1 MPQFQPAFF
10 STQLVW
16 LAITFVLLYF
26 LMARVALPRIGAVI
40 EEREH
45 RINDNLRKAEMLQHE
60 AEAAVAAYEKRMAD
74 ARAKAQETVRQ
85 IREQMAA
92 EAAERHEHLNQRL
105 ASEIA
110 DGEARIAEAREKAVA
125 SVRDMAV
132 EVAAA
137 AAARL
142 IGGRIDEAA
151 VAGAVDQVLQEGA

>member
-1 MPQFQPAFF
+1 MPQFQPEVF
-10 STQLVW
+10 SPQLVW

-45 RINDNLRKAEMLQHE
+45 KINDNLRKAEMLKQE

-74 ARAKAQETVRQ
+74 ARAKAQETVHE
-85 IREQMAA
+85 IREQMAN
-92 EAAERHEHLNQRL
+92 EAAERHEQLNQRL

-110 DGEARIAEAREKAVA
+110 DGEARIAEARAKAVA
-125 SVRDMAV
+125 RVRDMAV
-132 EVAAA
+132 EVATA

-142 IGGRIDEAA
+142 IGGPVEQAA
-151 VAGAVDQVLQEGA
+151 VAGAVDQVLQEEA

>member
-1 MPQFQPAFF
+1 MPQFQPEFF

-45 RINDNLRKAEMLQHE
+45 RINDNLRKAEMLQYE

-151 VAGAVDQVLQEGA
+151 VAGAVDQVLQEGT